1 MRLLRA
7 SALLLAIATIATLA
21 ACSDGTAPR
30 STSVNRQYVLESFNG
45 HALPATTE
53 MLDLPLVIASG
64 SLTLDLTGNSIT
76 RTSTQEPTTPAGHG
90 DSSQEDSAT
99 YRISGDSIYFG
110 DPKLCGDSCDALR
123 RGSFSDSIVTIFDPS
138 FTLDGGLFGYRIV
151 AN

>member
-7 SALLLAIATIATLA
+7 SALLLVIAALS

-30 STSVNRQYVLESFNG
+30 STSVNRQYVLESLNG

-64 SLTLDLTGNSIT
+64 SLTLDSTGNSIA
-76 RTSTQEPTTPAGHG
+76 RTNTQEPTAPSGHG
-90 DSSQEDSAT
+90 DLSQEDSAT
-99 YRISGDSIYFG
+99 YRIFGDSIYFG

-123 RGSFSDSIVTIFDPS
+123 RGGFSDSVVTIFDPS